1 MKRVLIFLLMF
12 VCFPSLSNDFDFT
25 INGDKWR
32 IGINK
37 QAEIIFLAKFDAS
50 TLSYPWILNPDYSY
64 NPSNL
69 TAEQY
74 FREFIVAVN
83 VRLSQEYDNTIP
95 PQPVNFDDAL
105 DYMIKYRIS
114 FNELNKEIEVIN

>member
-1 MKRVLIFLLMF
+1 MF

-74 FREFIVAVN
+74 FREFIDAVN
-83 VRLSQEYDNTIP
+83 VRLSQEYDTTIP